1 MLSLVAMAALPM
13 AGLADALVPEVG
25 EGKWQTE
32 TGDEVDLDDQGLL
45 VSIGGS
51 TITKTLTLVPG
62 TYSVNA
68 ETLDNAVIKVE
79 ANGKTYKKGIQF
91 TLEEEGEIT
100 VTLSAESKGNDFSV
114 GDLALTLHY
123 DFNAAQT
130 YLRDMLNGAWN
141 KLERGDDADFW
152 EQDLNKEYSKQDG
165 LLQLVFSIED
175 NGADAYKVYK
185 EQELY
190 RGVQNSK
197 AYETV
202 KAYVDEVDACVAN
215 KQAYNEAKDM
225 AEDWQA
231 NKLAALQNT
240 LDSAGDQ
247 KTKDF
252 YTKDVEGLKTEV
264 AKFLTELE
272 EKYNGKEAVA
282 YTEGKAEWAEGMP
295 GNISELQAKIL
306 AFDDVIQAVTEATDE
321 SEGYNTKVAEL
332 IKDIDA
338 KGRYKEILA
347 DVKETL
353 AEDYKPVYEVEQFI
367 RNNDPRTDKE
377 ENKQKVEDAQATMQ
391 ADYNLYTGRLKA
403 YQAAYTE
410 LDGNGNQDF
419 YERSYQGRLNTVK
432 NGLEAIKNTDYNGL
446 ITEIKG
452 ELDDI
457 DSMFKQGMKDDKD
470 LPDWSEKKSNV
481 ETLLVSLETETQ
493 ATLANYNA

>member
-25 EGKWQTE
+25 EGWQTE
-32 TGDEVDLDDQGLL
+32 TGDEVDLNDQGLL

-68 ETLDNAVIKVE
+68 ETLNNAVIKVE
-79 ANGKTYKKGIQF
+79 ANGKTYRKGIQF
-91 TLEEEGEIT
+91 TLEEEGEIK
-100 VTLSAESKGNDFSV
+100 VTLSAESKGNEFSV
-114 GDLALTLHY
+114 GGLALTLHY

-185 EQELY
+185 EQKLY

-231 NKLAALQNT
+231 NELDALQTT
-240 LDSAGDQ
+240 LDSAKDP
-247 KTKDF
+247 KTK
-252 YTKDVEGLKTEV
+252 
-264 AKFLTELE
+264 
-272 EKYNGKEAVA
+272 
-282 YTEGKAEWAEGMP
+282 
-295 GNISELQAKIL
+295 NIK
-306 AFDDVIQAVTEATDE
+306 
-321 SEGYNTKVAEL
+321 KVA
-332 IKDIDA
+332 D
-338 KGRYKEILA
+338 GRY
-347 DVKETL
+347 
-353 AEDYKPVYEVEQFI
+353 
-367 RNNDPRTDKE
+367 
-377 ENKQKVEDAQATMQ
+377 
-391 ADYNLYTGRLKA
+391 
-403 YQAAYTE
+403 
-410 LDGNGNQDF
+410 
-419 YERSYQGRLNTVK
+419 
-432 NGLEAIKNTDYNGL
+432 
-446 ITEIKG
+446 
-452 ELDDI
+452 
-457 DSMFKQGMKDDKD
+457 
-470 LPDWSEKKSNV
+470 
-481 ETLLVSLETETQ
+481 
-493 ATLANYNA
+493 

>member
-32 TGDEVDLDDQGLL
+32 TGDEVGLNGQGLL

-141 KLERGDDADFW
+141 KLERGDEADEW
-152 EQDLNKEYSKQDG
+152 EKALNDEYSKQNG

-185 EQELY
+185 EQKLY

-202 KAYVDEVDACVAN
+202 KAYVDEVDDCVAN
-215 KQAYNEAKDM
+215 KQAYDDYKTLAKG
-225 AEDWQA
+225 WQA
-231 NKLAALQNT
+231 NELDALQTT
-240 LDSAGDQ
+240 LDSAKDP
-247 KTKDF
+247 KTKNF
-252 YTKDVEGLKTEV
+252 YKEGVESLNTEV
-264 AKFLTELE
+264 TNFLTELE
-272 EKYNGKEAVA
+272 AKYKGKEAVA

-295 GNISELQAKIL
+295 GNISALQAKIQ
-306 AFDDVIQAVTEATDE
+306 AFDEVMQAVTEATDE

-332 IKDIDA
+332 IKDINA
-338 KGRYKEILA
+338 EGRYKEILA

-353 AEDYKPVYEVEQFI
+353 AEDYKPVYKVEQDI
-367 RNNDPRTDKE
+367 RNKDPRKDKA
-377 ENKQKVEDAQATMQ
+377 ENIQKVRDAQAQMQ

-403 YQAAYTE
+403 YQAAYAD
-410 LDGNGNQDF
+410 LDGF
-419 YERSYQGRLNTVK
+419 QGRLNTVK
-432 NGLEAIKNTDYNGL
+432 NGLEAIENLSL
-446 ITEIKG
+446 IHI
-452 ELDDI
+452 
-457 DSMFKQGMKDDKD
+457 
-470 LPDWSEKKSNV
+470 
-481 ETLLVSLETETQ
+481 
-493 ATLANYNA
+493 